1 MEYKVRCGELTPR
14 QLAEFNQLGY
24 SEKFIRLLIE
34 RGIDTREKAEKFFN
48 FDPSQLHDPL
58 LLKGMPEAVARLRD
72 AINRKQRVLIIGDY
86 DADGICATAILYK
99 YLLTQRVRTSYFLP
113 ERDADGYGLNIDLI
127 GRLHEKFQP
136 DLLITVDCG
145 ISCPEEIKYAQS

>member
-58 LLKGMPEAVARLRD
+58 L
-72 AINRKQRVLIIGDY
+72 
-86 DADGICATAILYK
+86 
-99 YLLTQRVRTSYFLP
+99 
-113 ERDADGYGLNIDLI
+113 
-127 GRLHEKFQP
+127 
-136 DLLITVDCG
+136 
-145 ISCPEEIKYAQS
+145 